1 MTHPKKNFYDGVIKY
16 NFDELCDRN
25 LGSEDYISIAN
36 SCTFMFIQ
44 NLPDFNENNSNQQQ
58 RFITLIDIIYE
69 KRIPLMITSHVNL
82 ESINSSKSMNET
94 FKRTVSRLYELT
106 SIDYN

>member
-1 MTHPKKNFYDGVIKY
+1 
-16 NFDELCDRN
+16 
-25 LGSEDYISIAN
+25 
-36 SCTFMFIQ
+36 
-44 NLPDFNENNSNQQQ
+44 
-58 RFITLIDIIYE
+58 
-69 KRIPLMITSHVNL
+69 MITSHVNL